1 MSVPRMSHMPLLVA
15 KTTMGARELSR
26 ALLFRG
32 GRVSNP
38 IWVGELRKSG
48 EGR

>member
-32 GRVSNP
+32 G
-38 IWVGELRKSG
+38 
-48 EGR
+48 EGQQSDLGGRIAEEWGG